1 VIEEAIITPYS
12 SCLAERA
19 AGWRLRMDKWAA
31 QQRSNAIKEVNTTAR
46 IALGALDA
54 VNTIASSE
62 PVGVVPLGLVCILGL
77 GDNFPDLLKHYELGL
92 RV

>member
-1 VIEEAIITPYS
+1 MITPYA

-31 QQRSNAIKEVNTTAR
+31 EQRSKAIKEANATAR

-62 PVGVVPLGLVCILGL
+62 QVGVALQRLVCILDFCRNYL
-77 GDNFPDLLKHYELGL
+77 C
-92 RV
+92 